1 MNLNTQSNTPPNGDF
16 ARYVDQLSARAA
28 LALRTASVDGS
39 HALDVGM
46 PPSSEPHAG
55 LSPGAVAP
63 RGRAATR
70 PPVPAQASAAS
81 TAGGAALPFKV
92 VRAVAAVWLL
102 ALVGMFLF
110 DAPFGMILLV
120 LAGGFWVAKQMR
132 HRLLP
137 AGVTSWSQ
145 WAQEAA
151 RNAAEKQR
159 QQQGK

>member
-63 RGRAATR
+63 RGRTAKR
-70 PPVPAQASAAS
+70 PPVPAQAGV
-81 TAGGAALPFKV
+81 AGGAALPFKV

-102 ALVGMFLF
+102 ALVAMFVF

>member
-46 PPSSEPHAG
+46 PPSSEPQAG
-55 LSPGAVAP
+55 LAPGAVAP
-63 RGRAATR
+63 RGRAAKR
-70 PPVPAQASAAS
+70 PPVPVQASA
-81 TAGGAALPFKV
+81 AGGAALPFKM

-102 ALVGMFLF
+102 ALVAMFVF

-137 AGVTSWSQ
+137 PGVTSWSQ

-159 QQQGK
+159 QQQQGK